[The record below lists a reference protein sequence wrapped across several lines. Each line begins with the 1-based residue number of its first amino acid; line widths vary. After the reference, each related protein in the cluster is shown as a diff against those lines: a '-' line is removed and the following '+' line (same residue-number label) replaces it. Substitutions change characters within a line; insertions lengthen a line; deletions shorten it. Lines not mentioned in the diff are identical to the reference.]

1 MANEIFPDEGLDYLL
16 GITPKN
22 GTNLANTYC
31 GLFTNMTASTTPAA
45 SAILSSQTGV
55 TEVSGGGAWGYT
67 RVVHAASAWGA
78 AGTATIWGQ
87 AGARRVVGAQ
97 LTFTA
102 ATAAYAAPINGFF
115 MAATSGL
122 ATGPA
127 LFYSNFD
134 DTTAIASLSLGDI
147 IKVTP
152 TWGLLG

>member
-22 GTNLANTYC
+22 GTNLTNTYC
-31 GLFTNMTASTTPAA
+31 GLFVNMTASTTQAA
-45 SAILSSQTGV
+45 SAVLATQTGV
-55 TEVSGGGAWGYT
+55 TETSGWGYA
-67 RVVHAASAWGA
+67 RQAHAASAWGA

-87 AGARRVVGAQ
+87 ANARRVVGAQ
-97 LTFTA
+97 LTFA
-102 ATAAYAAPINGFF
+102 AASAAYAAPINGFF
-115 MAATSGL
+115 MASTVTVGV
-122 ATGPA
+122 A

>member
-22 GTNLANTYC
+22 GTNLTNTYC
-31 GLFTNMTASTTPAA
+31 GLFINMSASTTPAA

-55 TEVSGGGAWGYT
+55 TESSGWGYA
-67 RVVHAASAWGA
+67 RQAHAASAWGA

-87 AGARRVVGAQ
+87 ANARRVVGAQ
-97 LTFTA
+97 LTFA
-102 ATAAYAAPINGFF
+102 AASAAYAAPINGFF

-122 ATGPA
+122 GTGPA